1 MDELELE
8 PNQWEEPPRPRW
20 MKYGTLAAAFFGLV
34 VFFALAGF
42 GAATLIRNQLWAF
55 QVAAWTP
62 TATVTATFTP
72 TATHTLTPTPTPTT
86 TPTPTPTHTSTPT
99 PTHTPTPT
107 STPIPTPTPATL
119 VLRIRA
125 LSRLETIQY
134 SMETIIEGGN
144 DPGGL
149 LSLLGI
155 GKEKLVLIARGQVVG
170 GVDFSRMEEDDIV
183 VSGQK
188 VTLYL
193 PPAEVLVSKLDNQRT
208 GVYEYEKGLFTR
220 RDIQLESAL
229 RARAEEELVRRA
241 VEDGILMQAET
252 NAKAYLLLLLRA
264 LGFTDVEFQPKI
276 VPQPIGTATPG

>member
-8 PNQWEEPPRPRW
+8 SKQPEEPQRPKW
-20 MKYGTLAAAFFGLV
+20 MEYGTLAAAVFGVV
-34 VFFALAGF
+34 VFFALAGV
-42 GAATLIRNQLWAF
+42 GAATLIRNQLWAV

-62 TATVTATFTP
+62 TATVTTTFTP
-72 TATHTLTPTPTPTT
+72 TATHTLTPTPTS
-86 TPTPTPTHTSTPT
+86 TPTNTSTPMPTHTST

-107 STPIPTPTPATL
+107 STPTATPTPATL
-119 VLRIRA
+119 ILRVRA

-134 SMETIIEGGN
+134 SMETIIEGGS
-144 DPGGL
+144 DPGGF

-170 GVDFSRMEEDDIV
+170 GVDFGLMEEDDIV
-183 VSGQK
+183 VSGHK

-193 PPAEVLVSKLDNQRT
+193 PPAKVLVSKLDNKRT

-220 RDIQLESAL
+220 RDIQLESEL

-241 VEDGILMQAET
+241 VEDGILTQAET
-252 NAKAYLLLLLRA
+252 NAKAYLLLLLHA
-264 LGFTDVEFQPKI
+264 LGFTEVEFQPKI
-276 VPQPIGTATPG
+276 VPQPIVTATPG

>member
-1 MDELELE
+1 MDALELD
-8 PNQWEEPPRPRW
+8 PNQPEGPQRPRW
-20 MKYGTLAAAFFGLV
+20 MKYGTLAAALFGVV

-42 GAATLIRNQLWAF
+42 GAATLIRNQLRAF
-55 QVAAWTP
+55 QVASWTP
-62 TATVTATFTP
+62 TATVTVTFTP
-72 TATHTLTPTPTPTT
+72 TATPTLTPTPTSTPTH

-99 PTHTPTPT
+99 RTPTPT
-107 STPIPTPTPATL
+107 STPTATPTPATL
-119 VLRIRA
+119 ILRIRA

-149 LSLLGI
+149 LSFLGI

-170 GVDFSRMEEDDIV
+170 GVDFGLMEEDDIV
-183 VSGQK
+183 VNSQK

-193 PPAEVLVSKLDNQRT
+193 PPAEVLVSKLDNKRT
-208 GVYEYEKGLFTR
+208 GVYEYERGLFTR
-220 RDIQLESAL
+220 RDIQLESEL

-252 NAKAYLLLLLRA
+252 NAKAYLLLLLRT
-264 LGFTDVEFQPKI
+264 LGFTEVEFQPKI
-276 VPQPIGTATPG
+276 VPQPIVTVTPG

>member
-8 PNQWEEPPRPRW
+8 PNQLEGPQRSRW
-20 MKYGTLAAAFFGLV
+20 MEYGTLAAALFGVV

-42 GAATLIRNQLWAF
+42 GAATLIRNQLQAF

-62 TATVTATFTP
+62 TATVTPTF
-72 TATHTLTPTPTPTT
+72 TPTT
-86 TPTPTPTHTSTPT
+86 TPTLTFTPTST

-107 STPIPTPTPATL
+107 PTDTPTPTHTLTPTSTPTATPTPATL
-119 VLRIRA
+119 ILRIRA

-134 SMETIIEGGN
+134 SMETIIEGGS
-144 DPGGL
+144 DPGGV

-183 VSGQK
+183 VNGQK

-193 PPAEVLVSKLDNQRT
+193 PPGEVLVSKLDNERT
-208 GVYEYEKGLFTR
+208 GVYEYEKGFFTR
-220 RDIQLESAL
+220 RDVQLESEL
-229 RARAEEELVRRA
+229 RGRAEEELVRRA

-252 NAKAYLLLLLRA
+252 NAKAYLLLLLHT
-264 LGFTDVEFQPKI
+264 LGFSEVEFQPKI
-276 VPQPIGTATPG
+276 VPQPIVTATPG

>member
-1 MDELELE
+1 MDELEFEL
-8 PNQWEEPPRPRW
+8 NQPEGPQRPKW
-20 MKYGTLAAAFFGLV
+20 MEYGTLAAAFFGV
-34 VFFALAGF
+34 VVLTALAGI
-42 GAATLIRNQLWAF
+42 GAVTLIRSQLRAV

-62 TATVTATFTP
+62 TATVTLTPTVTHTPTSTFTP
-72 TATHTLTPTPTPTT
+72 TPTYTPTPTLTPTPTPT
-86 TPTPTPTHTSTPT
+86 
-99 PTHTPTPT
+99 
-107 STPIPTPTPATL
+107 PATL
-119 VLRIRA
+119 ILRVRA

-149 LSLLGI
+149 LSFLGI

-170 GVDFSRMEEDDIV
+170 GVDFSRMGEDDIVVHGV

-193 PPAEVLVSKLDNQRT
+193 PPAEVLVSKLDNKRT

-220 RDIQLESAL
+220 RDVQLESEL

-241 VEDGILMQAET
+241 VKDGILMQAET
-252 NAKAYLLLLLRA
+252 NAKAYLVLLLHA
-264 LGFTDVEFQPKI
+264 LGFTEVEFQPKI
-276 VPQPIGTATPG
+276 VPQPIVTATPG